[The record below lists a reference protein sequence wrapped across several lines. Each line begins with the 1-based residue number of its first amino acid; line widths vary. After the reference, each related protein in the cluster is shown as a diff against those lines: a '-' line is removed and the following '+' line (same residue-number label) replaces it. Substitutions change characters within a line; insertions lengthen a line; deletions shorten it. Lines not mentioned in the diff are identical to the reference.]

1 MLRIT
6 GTIAR
11 TRKAQTLMVR
21 DRQKELANDK
31 ETPVIPH
38 SEPAGGNGSLE
49 ATMRREKNP
58 VKRFFKV
65 LGPGLITG
73 ASDDDPS
80 GIGTYAVV
88 GAALGFTTLW
98 TALFTLPLMV
108 AALLTCARIGMVSGM
123 GLAAVLRRHYARN
136 LLYVTVIGLV
146 IANTINA
153 GADIGAIA
161 AAINLLIPI
170 PIVALVLPIA
180 LTILALQIWG
190 SYRLIAK
197 TFKWLTLA
205 LFAYVGSAVFARPDW
220 IDVIK
225 ATFIPRLSFDPNFLA
240 MLVAIFGTTIS
251 PYLFF
256 WQAAQEVEE
265 EISFGRVTRAQRRG
279 ASDAEMKYARWDVYI
294 GMFLSNLV
302 MYFIILATAATLF
315 KAGKTDIQSATDAA
329 QALKPFAHGAASF
342 LLAVG
347 LVGSGFLA
355 VPVLTGCSAY
365 ALTEAFGGRYGF
377 NQKLRRAKFFYGVI
391 VVSTLVGVLINFV
404 GINPIRALFLA
415 AIINGFLAP
424 PLLVAIM
431 LVANNR
437 HIMGNR
443 VNGRWSNI
451 LGWMTTVVMF
461 VAAVAL
467 VLTWGQ

>member
-1 MLRIT
+1 MR
-6 GTIAR
+6 
-11 TRKAQTLMVR
+11 
-21 DRQKELANDK
+21 
-31 ETPVIPH
+31 
-38 SEPAGGNGSLE
+38 LE
-49 ATMRREKNP
+49 RSR
-58 VKRFFKV
+58 VKRFFKL

-80 GIGTYAVV
+80 GIGTYAVA
-88 GAALGFTTLW
+88 GASLGFATLW
-98 TALFTLPLMV
+98 TALFTLPLMIAV
-108 AALLTCARIGMVSGM
+108 LLTCARIGMVSGM

-136 LLYVTVIGLV
+136 LLYLTVIGLV

-170 PIVALVLPIA
+170 PIALLVLPVA
-180 LTILALQIWG
+180 LAILALQIWG
-190 SYRLIAK
+190 SYRLIAR

-220 IDVIK
+220 SDVIK
-225 ATFIPRLSFDPNFLA
+225 ATFIPKLSFDANFLA
-240 MLVAIFGTTIS
+240 MVVAIFGTTIS

-256 WQAAQEVEE
+256 WQADQEVEE

-279 ASDAEMKYARWDVYI
+279 ASDAEIKYARWDVHI
-294 GMFLSNLV
+294 GMLLSNLV

-315 KAGKTDIQSATDAA
+315 KTGHTNIQSATDAA
-329 QALKPFAHGAASF
+329 QALKPFAHGAASL

-347 LVGSGFLA
+347 LIGSGFLA

-365 ALTEAFGGRYGF
+365 ALTESFGGRYGF
-377 NQKLRRAKFFYGVI
+377 NQKLRRAKFFYAI
-391 VVSTLVGVLINFV
+391 IIVSTLVGVLINFV
-404 GINPIRALFLA
+404 GINPIRALLLA

-451 LGWMTTVVMF
+451 LGWTTTVVMF
-461 VAAVAL
+461 VAALAL

>member
-1 MLRIT
+1 MAHRE
-6 GTIAR
+6 
-11 TRKAQTLMVR
+11 QTESQIS
-21 DRQKELANDK
+21 RQR
-31 ETPVIPH
+31 PVIPH
-38 SEPAGGNGSLE
+38 SEPAGGTVSLE
-49 ATMRREKNP
+49 AAMMLERSR
-58 VKRFFKV
+58 VKRFFKL

-80 GIGTYAVV
+80 GIGTYAVA
-88 GAALGFTTLW
+88 GASLGFATLW
-98 TALFTLPLMV
+98 TALFTLPLMI

-136 LLYVTVIGLV
+136 LLYLTVIGLV

-170 PIVALVLPIA
+170 PIAVLVLPVA
-180 LTILALQIWG
+180 LAILALQIWG
-190 SYRLIAK
+190 SYRLIAR

-220 IDVIK
+220 SEVLK
-225 ATFIPRLSFDPNFLA
+225 ATFIPRLSFDSSFLA
-240 MLVAIFGTTIS
+240 MVVAIFGTTIS

-256 WQAAQEVEE
+256 WQADQEVEE

-279 ASDAEMKYARWDVYI
+279 ASDAEIKYARWDVHI

-315 KAGKTDIQSATDAA
+315 KTGQTNIQSATDAA
-329 QALKPFAHGAASF
+329 EALKPFAHGAASL

-347 LVGSGFLA
+347 LIGSGFLA

-365 ALTEAFGGRYGF
+365 ALTESFGGRYGF
-377 NQKLRRAKFFYGVI
+377 NQKLRRAKFFYAVI
-391 VVSTLVGVLINFV
+391 IVSTLVGVLINFI
-404 GINPIRALFLA
+404 GINPIRALLLA

-451 LGWMTTVVMF
+451 LGWTTTVVMF